1 MRNIARAAGAVAL
14 ALSVGGC
21 WLQPEADA
29 GRTNWNQTE
38 QTLTSAN
45 VGELVEVWR
54 APIGRPE
61 TYSGVVRP
69 QVSSGG
75 TVFVADALGTVTA
88 VSSATGAQRW
98 STQVDRTVGH
108 IAWHDGDLL
117 VNYVTRD
124 ANPDGLGVGG
134 QVRLDPATGAERSRT
149 VTAPAYGL
157 AVADGRPAVESGT
170 VLGALGVIRVDWAFS
185 AAAACNVVVA
195 GACPGP
201 WAVVGDHL
209 AWSLGGE
216 AMGYRTPCLPGPA
229 LGACGPAWR
238 NDLDGRFRSTSSDV
252 AAVGDDRVAYTLKD
266 GFTVLDVA
274 TGEEVFTV
282 TNGQFDQELAVAGD
296 TILAVERFGELQAY
310 SVTAC
315 EAGPCTPLWSVPSG
329 EPAQG
334 DYWPSTPV
342 VAGDVVYVATRDTVE
357 AFPLAG
363 CGAAVCSSIA
373 SLAVDGRTSGQLL
386 VDGGRVVVGVTG
398 LTDED
403 GNHVVAFGLSP

>member
-1 MRNIARAAGAVAL
+1 MRQIARIAGAVAL
-14 ALSVGGC
+14 AVSVGGC

-29 GRTNWNQTE
+29 GRTNWNRTE
-38 QTLTSAN
+38 TTLTSAN
-45 VGELVEVWR
+45 VGELVELWR

-61 TYSGVVRP
+61 TYSGLVRP

-75 TVFVADALGTVTA
+75 TVYVTDALGTVTA
-88 VSSATGAQRW
+88 LSLATGAQRW

-117 VNYVTRD
+117 VNFVTRD
-124 ANPDGLGVGG
+124 ASPDGLGAGG
-134 QVRLDPATGAERSRT
+134 QVRLDPATGAERSRV
-149 VTAPAYGL
+149 VTAPPYGL

-170 VLGALGVIRVDWAFS
+170 ILGFLGVIRVDWTFT
-185 AAAACNVVVA
+185 AAAACNVIVA

-229 LGACGPAWR
+229 LGTCGPAWR
-238 NDLDGRFRSTSSDV
+238 NDLDGRFRSPSDV
-252 AAVGDDRVAYTLKD
+252 AAVGDDRVAYVLED

-274 TGEEVFTV
+274 TGEERFTV
-282 TNGQFDQELAVAGD
+282 TNGQFDQQLAVAGN
-296 TILAVERFGELQAY
+296 TILVAERFGELQAY
-310 SVTAC
+310 SVAAC
-315 EAGPCTPLWSVPSG
+315 EAGPCTPLWAAASA
-329 EPAQG
+329 EPGQG
-334 DYWPSTPV
+334 YYWDSTPV
-342 VAGDVVYVATRDTVE
+342 VAGDVVYVPTRSTVE

-363 CGAAVCSSIA
+363 CGAALCTSVA

-398 LTDED
+398 TTDDD
-403 GNHVVAFGLSP
+403 GNHVVAFGLPA